1 MLKLI
6 PVNALPEYSIQV
18 EEIILFSRAPGVR
31 CVACGA
37 ASRSGGGGGRRR
49 RARASVILLFGPD
62 RSPPPLTPPTTMML
76 LSPASLLSTRHEPA
90 HSQPQPSLSSACRV
104 RSVCGGPA
112 SQLPGTSKGAAMPS
126 TRGPPSDLHASLH
139 AMNAAANPH
148 GPRERACTA
157 QHAPVDRERPTSLD
171 DRHRLDHLGAEAG
184 HVHHDLLPGDSARR
198 HRNVDDLT
206 VW

>member
-1 MLKLI
+1 MWRA
-6 PVNALPEYSIQV
+6 VRLPG
-18 EEIILFSRAPGVR
+18 R
-31 CVACGA
+31 GA
-37 ASRSGGGGGRRR
+37 AGGGPGLGANLGGRGGAGGGAGG
-49 RARASVILLFGPD
+49 ARERYFPFLRPD

-90 HSQPQPSLSSACRV
+90 QSQPQPSLSSACRV

-139 AMNAAANPH
+139 GMNAAANPH